1 MPARRKS
8 SIRKKFSLAAQ
19 TLEPNAP
26 GQKRMIIGMGK
37 FDGGPPD
44 LATNEKYMEGFGL
57 SSSQPEADRMRSR
70 SRKPVVPL
78 DEDSLYD
85 YAVKM
90 LGQQMRTVA
99 ELKRLMRRRVEP
111 GEAGEATM
119 AAVVARLTERKYL
132 NDASYAQDFA
142 RLRQENASH
151 GKRRVQ
157 QDLMRKGVQAEVIGK
172 TLDEAYENIDEEE
185 LARRHLERKRVKKPQ
200 NEKETARVMR
210 LLMRAGFSSGVI
222 LRILKKWDVEVAA
235 LDELDTDDGAEV

>member
-1 MPARRKS
+1 
-8 SIRKKFSLAAQ
+8 
-19 TLEPNAP
+19 
-26 GQKRMIIGMGK
+26 
-37 FDGGPPD
+37 
-44 LATNEKYMEGFGL
+44 
-57 SSSQPEADRMRSR
+57 MRT
-70 SRKPVVPL
+70 RKPTVPL

-111 GEAGEATM
+111 GEAGEAIM
-119 AAVVARLTERKYL
+119 AAVVMRLTERKYL
-132 NDASYAQDFA
+132 NDAGYAQDFA

-172 TLDEAYENIDEEE
+172 TLDAAYENIDEEE

-222 LRILKKWDVEVAA
+222 FRILKKWDVEVVA
-235 LDELDTDDGAEV
+235 LDDLDSDDGAEV

>member
-1 MPARRKS
+1 
-8 SIRKKFSLAAQ
+8 
-19 TLEPNAP
+19 
-26 GQKRMIIGMGK
+26 
-37 FDGGPPD
+37 
-44 LATNEKYMEGFGL
+44 
-57 SSSQPEADRMRSR
+57 MRSR
-70 SRKPVVPL
+70 TRKPLVLL

-111 GEAGEATM
+111 GEAGEAIM
-119 AAVVARLTERKYL
+119 AAVVMRLTERKYL

-172 TLDEAYENIDEEE
+172 TLDAAYENVDEEE
-185 LARRHLERKRVKKPQ
+185 LARRHL
-200 NEKETARVMR
+200 
-210 LLMRAGFSSGVI
+210 
-222 LRILKKWDVEVAA
+222 
-235 LDELDTDDGAEV
+235 